1 MEVGANLTTRRRF
14 MRELRCADVGM
25 KDCNFVTQGK
35 DDAEV
40 MKKAGEHARSAHK
53 MSSISP
59 ELEKKV
65 RAAIR
70 EVGGQSFARDKSK
83 LG

>member
-1 MEVGANLTTRRRF
+1 MKVGANLTTRRPF
-14 MRELRCADVGM
+14 MKELRCADVGM

-40 MKKAGEHARSAHK
+40 MKKAGEHARGAHK

-70 EVGGQSFARDKSK
+70 EVGGQPFTRDKSK